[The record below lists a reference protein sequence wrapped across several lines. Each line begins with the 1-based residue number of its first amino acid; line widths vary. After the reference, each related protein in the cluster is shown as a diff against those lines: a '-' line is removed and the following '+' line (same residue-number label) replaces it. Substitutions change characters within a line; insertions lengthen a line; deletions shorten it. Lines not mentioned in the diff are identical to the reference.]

1 MKIAV
6 FSWESMYS
14 IRTGGLAQ
22 AATELSEALAKKGH
36 EVHFFTRM
44 GEGQAE
50 HEKINGVIYHRCAF
64 DLGTNLMHYVENM
77 CHAMVDRFY
86 AIEKEVGGFDVLHGH
101 DWHVVN
107 ALNRIKAEKGYPF
120 VLTYHSTEYGR
131 NGSAF
136 GDWYEFK
143 EVSGREWYGGL
154 VADKIIT
161 VSHTMKGELMWLYN
175 IPDWKIHVVPNGIK
189 GERYRRNV
197 DPGRVKERYGIHPL
211 APTILFIG
219 RLVMQKGPD
228 LLIET
233 IPYVLHHRW
242 DAKFIIAGDGGMR
255 PSLEHRAWELGV
267 SDAVR
272 FLGYISDETYIEL
285 LNACDIVCIP
295 SRNEPFGIVLLEA
308 WSAEKAVVATDIGGP
323 SENIT
328 NFKDGIKVYLNP
340 WSIAWG
346 INYIINDAKG
356 VREMGKRGR
365 ETAERIFNWDIIAS
379 KTLEV
384 YE

>member
-1 MKIAV
+1 
-6 FSWESMYS
+6 
-14 IRTGGLAQ
+14 
-22 AATELSEALAKKGH
+22 
-36 EVHFFTRM
+36 
-44 GEGQAE
+44 
-50 HEKINGVIYHRCAF
+50 
-64 DLGTNLMHYVENM
+64 
-77 CHAMVDRFY
+77 
-86 AIEKEVGGFDVLHGH
+86 
-101 DWHVVN
+101 
-107 ALNRIKAEKGYPF
+107 
-120 VLTYHSTEYGR
+120 
-131 NGSAF
+131 
-136 GDWYEFK
+136 
-143 EVSGREWYGGL
+143 
-154 VADKIIT
+154 
-161 VSHTMKGELMWLYN
+161 
-175 IPDWKIHVVPNGIK
+175 
-189 GERYRRNV
+189 
-197 DPGRVKERYGIHPL
+197 
-211 APTILFIG
+211 
-219 RLVMQKGPD
+219 
-228 LLIET
+228 
-233 IPYVLHHRW
+233 VLHHRW